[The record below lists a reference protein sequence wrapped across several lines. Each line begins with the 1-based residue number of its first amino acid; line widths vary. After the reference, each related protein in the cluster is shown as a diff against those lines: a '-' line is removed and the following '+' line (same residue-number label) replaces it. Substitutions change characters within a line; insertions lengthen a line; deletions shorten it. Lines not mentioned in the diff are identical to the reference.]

1 MSQHMVIFQNP
12 DGDPGYN
19 QFESIE
25 EAVSFVET
33 IRNDQGIDS
42 IRIFEL
48 SEVKFDLKP
57 YYKVELQ
64 ALSAGSPSSSA
75 SSPSASSGTP
85 SSSPLSSSAPSA
97 PAAPS
102 APSTPASPIGSDP
115 APAPAPSP
123 APSAPAPAP
132 APAPSSDTTST
143 SPFAAP
149 SEPTPTYPAPSSA
162 PTPPADQPQD
172 DSQPTRRGL
181 FGR

>member
-19 QFESIE
+19 QFESVE

-48 SEVKFDLKP
+48 NEVKFELKP

-64 ALSAGSPSSSA
+64 ALNPG
-75 SSPSASSGTP
+75 
-85 SSSPLSSSAPSA
+85 
-97 PAAPS
+97 AAPS
-102 APSTPASPIGSDP
+102 RPAPQAAPAPQPAPAPQAAP
-115 APAPAPSP
+115 APAPA
-123 APSAPAPAP
+123 APFPTAAPAPAP
-132 APAPSSDTTST
+132 APAEPAPAPAPISSTPDQST
-143 SPFAAP
+143 SPFASPEAP
-149 SEPTPTYPAPSSA
+149 NYQPQAPV
-162 PTPPADQPQD
+162 PPADQPSED
-172 DSQPTRRGL
+172 AQPTRRGL